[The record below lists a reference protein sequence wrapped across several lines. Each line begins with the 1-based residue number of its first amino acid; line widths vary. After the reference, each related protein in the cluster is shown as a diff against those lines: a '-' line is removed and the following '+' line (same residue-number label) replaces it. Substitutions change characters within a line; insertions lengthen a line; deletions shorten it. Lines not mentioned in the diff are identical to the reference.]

1 MLKTR
6 MKRLNISRERAAV
19 QLAGI
24 ETSVADLADEDLL
37 DFADI
42 FRSRPDSLL
51 GQMAL
56 AEMKKRNISL

>member
-6 MKRLNISRERAAV
+6 MKRLNISRERAAM

-42 FRSRPDSLL
+42 FRFKPDSLL

>member
-19 QLAGI
+19 QLTGI
-24 ETSVADLADEDLL
+24 ETSVAELADEDLL

-42 FRSRPDSLL
+42 FRAKPDSLL